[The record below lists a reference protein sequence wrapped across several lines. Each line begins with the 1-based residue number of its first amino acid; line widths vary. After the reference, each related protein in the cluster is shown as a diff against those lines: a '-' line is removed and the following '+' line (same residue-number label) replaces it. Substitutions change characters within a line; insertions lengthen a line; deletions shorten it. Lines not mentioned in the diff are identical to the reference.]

1 MKKVSYSSIEVTFL
15 DEVNGKKYT
24 LSKEQSFNSQPPY
37 KICIKIENNGNVLLK
52 TFGTYSYKN
61 EYDNAFD
68 SLVEKFEY
76 ARAVDEKNSLALFGR

>member
-37 KICIKIENNGNVLLK
+37 KICIKIENNGNVQLK
-52 TFGTYSYKN
+52 TFGTYSYKD
-61 EYDNAFD
+61 EYDNAFK

-76 ARAVDEKNSLALFGR
+76 ARAVDEANLSELSGK